1 MTADLTQLWQRQRDA
16 FNANPMPSAATR
28 KMWIDRCIQLLCE
41 HQGSICHAIELDF
54 GCRTAMVT
62 EMNDILP
69 SLMALKHAKQHLAR
83 WMQPEKRQVP
93 LAMRLTGAKAS
104 LHYQPKGVVGIMC
117 PWNMPISVLF
127 GPLADALAA
136 GNRVMIKVSEYTPH
150 TANTL
155 KTLFQDVFSEEEVC
169 VINGDAEV
177 ARAFSQ
183 LPFDHL
189 IFTGSSQVGKQVMAA
204 AAANLT
210 PVTLELGGKCP
221 AVVSHSAALEDTV
234 QKCLIGKTL
243 NAGQVCITMDYCVVP
258 SSMTERF
265 IEAMRAQYM
274 QHYPQGAA
282 SHDYVAIINDQ
293 HMQRLNALLQ
303 EAAQAGCQIICCDTG
318 NDPWSHRTQRKFP
331 LHIIVNPPRHL
342 KLMQEE
348 IFGPLLPLL
357 TYDDFGDV
365 IRIINGGE
373 RPLACYYFGTSQ
385 DEILQ
390 LTEQTHAGGMTIN
403 DIAVHYAIDDLPFGG
418 VGNSGHGHLHG
429 VHGFRQL
436 SHAKGRFTQGWLNLS
451 KLSGLYPPYTDKAK
465 QLIQRMLKP

>member
-1 MTADLTQLWQRQRDA
+1 MTGNIEGILQRQRDA
-16 FNANPMPSAATR
+16 FNATPMPSAATR
-28 KMWIDRCIQLLCE
+28 KMWIDRCIHMLSDHHSSL
-41 HQGSICHAIELDF
+41 CHAIEQDF
-54 GCRTAMVT
+54 GCRTGMVT
-62 EMNDILP
+62 DMNDILP
-69 SLMALKHAKQHLAR
+69 SLMALKHAKQHLAD
-83 WMQPEKRQVP
+83 WMRPEKRKVP
-93 LAMRLTGAKAS
+93 MIMRLTGAKAS

-136 GNRVMIKVSEYTPH
+136 GNRIMIKVSEYTPH
-150 TANTL
+150 TGNAL
-155 KTLFQDVFSEEEVC
+155 QALFQDFFSEEEICVVC
-169 VINGDAEV
+169 GDADV
-177 ARAFSQ
+177 ARTFSQ
-183 LPFDHL
+183 LAFDHL

-221 AVVSHSAALEDTV
+221 AIISHSAVLEDTV

-243 NAGQVCITMDYCVVP
+243 NAGQVCITSDYCVVP
-258 SSMTERF
+258 STMADGF
-265 IEAMRAQYM
+265 IEAMQAKFM
-274 QHYPQGAA
+274 LHYPQGAA
-282 SHDYVAIINDQ
+282 SHDYVAIINEQ
-293 HMQRLNALLQ
+293 HMQRLKAMLE
-303 EAAQAGCQIICCDTG
+303 EAEQAGCQIVCCDTG
-318 NDPWSHRTQRKFP
+318 ADPWSHQAQRKFP
-331 LHIIVNPPRHL
+331 LHIILNPPRHL

-357 TYDDFGDV
+357 VYDDFAEAISIV
-365 IRIINGGE
+365 NHGE
-373 RPLACYYFGTSQ
+373 RPLACYYFGSRQ
-385 DEILQ
+385 DEIEQ

-418 VGNSGHGHLHG
+418 VGNSGQGHLHG